1 MNEFIRSFDASIGID
16 DVDMENRTV
25 VAVINARTLDR
36 YNSVIDPKGADF
48 NNYEKNRIVL
58 WEHGR
63 DPRRNTDPIGK
74 NLWLRTD
81 GGERPK
87 KILGKT
93 RFLDDDFS
101 QQRLEWYRDGVLN
114 AFSIRVLP
122 KEYGPPTPEEIRAWP
137 ELDNGLPNETRGA
150 FDGALMYRAWELTEY
165 SATAVPGNP
174 DCVVVGRAAQMLDFV
189 ARGLLW
195 LPDDVRPVIEE
206 RARAEAVESGPETSE
221 EQDAAESVI
230 TPAAITVREALE
242 GVARRIV
249 KKGGK
254 FWVYSEDGSK
264 RLGGPYGSR
273 KGAEKRLQQVE
284 YFKHKGQAQ
293 DHGRCA
299 PSPSVAT
306 RTGPWIET
314 DGQTWTVFLSPG
326 HVVARSDDA
335 RIAEQARLFLM
346 QPIRSFEQRHF
357 EAMQTLRSDMAEFK
371 QDIADLVRLYTT
383 GAV

>member
-1 MNEFIRSFDASIGID
+1 MNEFIRSFDAAID
-16 DVDMENRTV
+16 DVNMADRTV
-25 VAVINARTLDR
+25 VARINARTLDR
-36 YNSVIDPKGADF
+36 YNSVIDPKGANF
-48 NNYEKNRIVL
+48 AAYRRNPIVL
-58 WEHGR
+58 WEHGK
-63 DPRRNTDPIGK
+63 DPRRFTDPIGR
-74 NLWLRTD
+74 NLWVRHS
-81 GGERPK
+81 GGETPTA
-87 KILGKT
+87 ILGKT
-93 RFLDDDFS
+93 QFATDEFS
-101 QQRLEWYRDGVLN
+101 QQRLEWYRDGFLN
-114 AFSIRVLP
+114 AFSVRAIP
-122 KEYGPPTPEEIRAWP
+122 TEYGPPTEDEIRAWP
-137 ELDNGLPNETRGA
+137 ELDNGRPNETRGA
-150 FDGALMYRAWELTEY
+150 FDGALMYRAWDLAEY
-165 SATAVPGNP
+165 SGTAVPGNA
-174 DCVVVGRAAQMLDFV
+174 DCVVARRAAQMLDLV
-189 ARGLLW
+189 SRGLLW

-221 EQDAAESVI
+221 EQDAAEPVI
-230 TPAAITVREALE
+230 TPATITIREALE

-284 YFKHKGQAQ
+284 YFKHKAHGQ

-299 PSPSVAT
+299 PAPVAAT

-314 DGQTWTVFLSPG
+314 DGQTWTVFLAPG

-357 EAMQTLRSDMAEFK
+357 EAMQTLRSDMAEFR